1 MSDDRNAPAT
11 KGDTPDLRVEMRAME
26 GRLLEALR
34 DYKTGLLKAFYG
46 ATALNQQR
54 LTQLK
59 GTLER
64 DPWGML

>member
-1 MSDDRNAPAT
+1 
-11 KGDTPDLRVEMRAME
+11 ME